1 MENNRS
7 NEEALA
13 AHREAFYREV
23 DDYFSKFDSS
33 HALVKSRSD
42 YADLIMF
49 LSGPAK
55 DKTVK
60 KSKADY
66 YAMKNY
72 VVMQGRSITGE
83 RDYLISKKVYEDAKD
98 PHGDVDILKIKR
110 LAVKED
116 LFEIIRSHH
125 LLKQHAGMRNTWES
139 IRRSYS
145 NVSRDVVNKYVQLCT
160 CRVNQRLPSRPEGIK
175 PILSKTFNDRGQI
188 DLIDMQSNIYDGYTW
203 ILHYQDHLTKFSYL
217 RPLRNKLVSQ
227 NGNLFFNS
235 SF

>member
-72 VVMQGRSITGE
+72 VVMQGRSIT
-83 RDYLISKKVYEDAKD
+83 
-98 PHGDVDILKIKR
+98 
-110 LAVKED
+110 
-116 LFEIIRSHH
+116 
-125 LLKQHAGMRNTWES
+125 
-139 IRRSYS
+139 
-145 NVSRDVVNKYVQLCT
+145 
-160 CRVNQRLPSRPEGIK
+160 
-175 PILSKTFNDRGQI
+175 
-188 DLIDMQSNIYDGYTW
+188 
-203 ILHYQDHLTKFSYL
+203 KFSYL

>member
-72 VVMQGRSITGE
+72 VVMQCN
-83 RDYLISKKVYEDAKD
+83 
-98 PHGDVDILKIKR
+98 DILDPQLDQGYCGEFR
-110 LAVKED
+110 VL
-116 LFEIIRSHH
+116 S
-125 LLKQHAGMRNTWES
+125 LL
-139 IRRSYS
+139 
-145 NVSRDVVNKYVQLCT
+145 
-160 CRVNQRLPSRPEGIK
+160 
-175 PILSKTFNDRGQI
+175 TF
-188 DLIDMQSNIYDGYTW
+188 S
-203 ILHYQDHLTKFSYL
+203 
-217 RPLRNKLVSQ
+217 
-227 NGNLFFNS
+227 
-235 SF
+235 